1 MSLEHPDAVRME
13 KILRSAV
20 PGLNDNLRRQVAI
33 YLHGLRADNWDKK
46 ISLSEGI
53 EWAATLAH
61 VGCAELS
68 TEVIE
73 WTRGDMVKGEQELK
87 RLREANKRLVKLA
100 TEKAREWEETG
111 ALNFYSASETA
122 PEMSK
127 RDDPTNTPINPIPPN
142 LHSYA

>member
-1 MSLEHPDAVRME
+1 MSLEHPDAIRME

-20 PGLNDNLRRQVAI
+20 PSLGDNLRRQVAI

-61 VGCAELS
+61 IGCAELS

-73 WTRGDMVKGEQELK
+73 WTRSDMVKGEQELK

-100 TEKAREWEETG
+100 KDKAREWAETG
-111 ALNFYSASETA
+111 ALNLYSASATA
-122 PEMSK
+122 PKMSK
-127 RDDPTNTPINPIPPN
+127 RDAPTSNPIHPN
-142 LHSYA
+142 LPGYV